1 MKNVFNFFI
10 FYFFII
16 HCNSQV
22 KVHGKVIDKI
32 TLEPLEMALVKF
44 TNSVKS
50 TLTNKAGNFSLHATT
65 QSSNEPA
72 SISISFIGYQ
82 SQVITVN
89 NINEE
94 LLVQLERGIVN
105 LQEVIISSQSASTS
119 FHTFSKIDL
128 NLQPAKSAQDI
139 LRIVPGLFVGQ
150 HQGGGKAEQI
160 FLRGFDIDH
169 GTDINISV
177 DGLPVNMV
185 SHAHGQGYADLHF
198 LIPELVGNIDYGK
211 GPYYSTVG
219 NMGTAGYVSLN
230 TINSI
235 DKNTIKLEAGQFNT
249 LRGLAILDLFN
260 NRQKERGTNAYV
272 ASEFLYSDGPFHSPQ
287 HFNRFNIFGKFNAII
302 GNKNRL
308 TVMASTLN
316 SNWDAS
322 GQIPERAVL
331 AGHIGR
337 FGAIDDTEVGYTG
350 RTNVSAKLTSYLT
363 KNSAWENQFYF
374 SHYHFNLYSNFSFFL
389 RDSINGDQIRQR
401 ESRNIFG
408 YHSKISVEKDFGKWS
423 TKTSIGGGFRLDQ
436 TKNTE
441 LAYTKN
447 KNHVLE
453 FKQLGD
459 IRETNFFAF
468 ADKNLDNGKWLF
480 NIGTRLDHFNFAYF
494 DKRGLIQ
501 SPKQQ
506 KLIVSP
512 KINVQYTF
520 NPRTQVYV
528 KAGKGFHSN
537 DARVVVI
544 NGGEK
549 ILPAAYGGDLG
560 FLWKP
565 TQKLLINAA
574 AWYLYLQQEFV
585 YVGDEGIVEP
595 SGKSKR
601 TGLDLS
607 GRYQINKWL
616 FTDVNLN
623 LAKPKSIEE
632 RKGEN
637 YIPLAPT

>member
-1 MKNVFNFFI
+1 M
-10 FYFFII
+10 
-16 HCNSQV
+16 
-22 KVHGKVIDKI
+22 
-32 TLEPLEMALVKF
+32 
-44 TNSVKS
+44 
-50 TLTNKAGNFSLHATT
+50 
-65 QSSNEPA
+65 
-72 SISISFIGYQ
+72 
-82 SQVITVN
+82 
-89 NINEE
+89 
-94 LLVQLERGIVN
+94 
-105 LQEVIISSQSASTS
+105 
-119 FHTFSKIDL
+119 
-128 NLQPAKSAQDI
+128 
-139 LRIVPGLFVGQ
+139 
-150 HQGGGKAEQI
+150 
-160 FLRGFDIDH
+160 
-169 GTDINISV
+169 
-177 DGLPVNMV
+177 
-185 SHAHGQGYADLHF
+185 
-198 LIPELVGNIDYGK
+198 
-211 GPYYSTVG
+211 
-219 NMGTAGYVSLN
+219 
-230 TINSI
+230 
-235 DKNTIKLEAGQFNT
+235 
-249 LRGLAILDLFN
+249 
-260 NRQKERGTNAYV
+260 
-272 ASEFLYSDGPFHSPQ
+272 
-287 HFNRFNIFGKFNAII
+287 
-302 GNKNRL
+302 
-308 TVMASTLN
+308 
-316 SNWDAS
+316 
-322 GQIPERAVL
+322 
-331 AGHIGR
+331 
-337 FGAIDDTEVGYTG
+337 
-350 RTNVSAKLTSYLT
+350 
-363 KNSAWENQFYF
+363 
-374 SHYHFNLYSNFSFFL
+374 
-389 RDSINGDQIRQR
+389 
-401 ESRNIFG
+401 
-408 YHSKISVEKDFGKWS
+408 EKDFGKWS